1 MAAIKNTLKVAI
13 TIVLGVSLLILF
25 FINAIPSMLGNTTFT
40 VWVGG
45 TNYAWIVTIFI
56 FIMFIVSVLKVLD
69 VI

>member
-1 MAAIKNTLKVAI
+1 MAIKNTIKLAI
-13 TIVLGVSLLILF
+13 TIVLGISLLILF

-45 TNYAWIVTIFI
+45 TNYVWIVTILLFV
-56 FIMFIVSVLKVLD
+56 MFIVAVLKVLD